1 MQSLQQEVLYI
12 SLVVR
17 HRGEVVEGD
26 DVLRPQSDAL
36 LVAEPGLVLLL
47 LVPQEVP
54 VVVPN
59 LRVVRSAGQARPE
72 EVSPGGPD
80 GVPG

>member
-36 LVAEPGLVLLL
+36 LVAEPGPVLVLL
-47 LVPQEVP
+47 VP
-54 VVVPN
+54 
-59 LRVVRSAGQARPE
+59 
-72 EVSPGGPD
+72 
-80 GVPG
+80 